1 MKCNK
6 CNSKVTSNFCPNC
19 GTAVSLKKPKAKGKL
34 LGFRSNKVWKKIL
47 SILYM
52 VFCLIMLLSCLSGRQ
67 GKITMYDYCIKK
79 LFQLV
84 LSVGFITPYIFLSDT
99 KFRQKLPLFK
109 RYKTGASAGG
119 MAIVLFVLMITIGII
134 NPQHSAE
141 YQADMANHADVI
153 VSRTEATCTKK
164 GEISYACDYCA
175 RTKTETIPATGHNY
189 IETSKTEA
197 TCTKKGE
204 ISYACDYCARTKTET
219 IPATGHNYIETSKT
233 EATCTDKGIILSKC
247 TACGDE
253 TKNELAA
260 LGHDMVEVSRVEATT
275 DKDGEIVSSCQFC
288 DYSVTEK
295 IDKVKSNTNSDN
307 PKEENDSTTTVSS
320 FEECEPSADNESTE
334 TEAPIQSHFV
344 GKEGCTYDVSATFD
358 CDDVIYEIH
367 SVKISSDRDSE
378 SPNYNFYKIFFD
390 FSIKNERNTS
400 VDWNLAYTGNLYGLL
415 CHRGAERYLGGNS
428 HIKDD
433 DYISKKRMSNGTLAS
448 GQSANGYST
457 LVCMPDS
464 VDNPKDT
471 WPLYSDEP
479 FDLELHLVV
488 NNTDYKFKI
497 QFNQ

>member
-6 CNSKVTSNFCPNC
+6 CNSEETSNFCPNC

-52 VFCLIMLLSCLSGRQ
+52 VLCLIMLLSCLSGRQ
-67 GKITMYDYCIKK
+67 GKITMYDYCIEK

-84 LSVGFITPYIFLSDT
+84 LSVGFLTPYIFLSDT
-99 KFRQKLPLFK
+99 KFRKKLPLFK
-109 RYKTGASAGG
+109 RYKTGSSAGG

-134 NPQHSAE
+134 NSQHSAE

-197 TCTKKGE
+197 TCT
-204 ISYACDYCARTKTET
+204 D
-219 IPATGHNYIETSKT
+219 N
-233 EATCTDKGIILSKC
+233 GIILSKC
-247 TACGDE
+247 TDCGDE
-253 TKNELAA
+253 TKTELAA

-275 DKDGEIVSSCQFC
+275 DKDGEIVLSCQFC

-307 PKEENDSTTTVSS
+307 PKEENNSTTTVSS
-320 FEECEPSADNESTE
+320 FEECEPSTDNESPE
-334 TEAPIQSHFV
+334 TEAPIQSHFI
-344 GKEGCTYDVSATFD
+344 GKEGYTYDVSATFD
-358 CDDVIYEIH
+358 CDGVIYEIH

-378 SPNYNFYKIFFD
+378 SPDYNFYKIFFD

-400 VDWNLAYTGNLYGLL
+400 VNWSLAYNGNLYGLL
-415 CHRGAERYLGGNS
+415 CHRGVERDLGGNS
-428 HIKDD
+428 NIKDD

-464 VDNPKDT
+464 VNNPKDT

-488 NNTDYKFKI
+488 NNIDYKFKI
-497 QFNQ
+497 QLNQYL